1 MVSEDTVVMMTLHID
16 MQSGLPQPKG
26 IVLIITCGFSDLH
39 ACLDQSRVIITGII
53 KSFSSSYVPLYSYTS
68 VFALLFVIIYCLLF

>member
-1 MVSEDTVVMMTLHID
+1 MVSEDTVVMMTLHIG

-39 ACLDQSRVIITGII
+39 V
-53 KSFSSSYVPLYSYTS
+53 
-68 VFALLFVIIYCLLF
+68 